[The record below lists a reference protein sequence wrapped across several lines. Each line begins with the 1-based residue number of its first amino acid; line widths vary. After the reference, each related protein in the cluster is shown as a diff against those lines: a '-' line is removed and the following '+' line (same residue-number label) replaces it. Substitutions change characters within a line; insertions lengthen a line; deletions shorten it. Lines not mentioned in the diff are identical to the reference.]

1 MCIVMHTFILG
12 QYAKVGLVAKYN
24 ITSVVEKV
32 QKLYNKDDKSKAMIT
47 TGDAIKQ
54 EYTINDGVPVPHG
67 NPLRELVSLP
77 CIPYNKIIQISG
89 PPDSGKS
96 TSSGQLM
103 ASAQKTDHIVILWD
117 SEQKFDA
124 KRYDTKFGGDSSN
137 VLLVKTNEI
146 LQGGEKVRK
155 LAIECKEQFPDA
167 KLFIVWDSVGG
178 SQARGA
184 AEREMDSEKHAQP
197 GQDAKENGAVMKM
210 MVGLIN
216 KFPDSVSICMI
227 NQVYAKIGFMQQGD
241 AESGG
246 KKIEYHS
253 SLIIR
258 LKRIKTLTKV
268 VKGVEVKRGIL
279 TRATVAK
286 NHLSQS
292 DTSVHK
298 LDFEITADGASISIK
313 QDKEYAD

>member
-1 MCIVMHTFILG
+1 MSKFNIASIV
-12 QYAKVGLVAKYN
+12 
-24 ITSVVEKV
+24 SDV
-32 QKLYNKDDKSKAMIT
+32 QKLYNKDEKSKAMIT
-47 TGDAIKQ
+47 TGNSIRQA
-54 EYTINDGVPVPHG
+54 YTSKDGVPVPEGH
-67 NPLRELVSLP
+67 PLRELVSLP
-77 CIPYNKIIQISG
+77 CVPYNKIVQISG

-103 ASAQKTDHIVILWD
+103 ASAQQSNHLVILWD

-124 KRYDTKFGGDSSN
+124 NRFDTQFGGTSAD
-137 VLLVKTNEI
+137 LLIVKTNEI

-155 LAIECKEQFPDA
+155 LVVAAKDRYPDA
-167 KLFIVWDSVGG
+167 KIFIVWDSVGG

-184 AEREMDSEKHAQP
+184 AERELDNEKHGQP

-210 MVGLIN
+210 IVGLIN
-216 KFPDSVSICMI
+216 KYPDTISMLLI
-227 NQVYAKIGFMQQGD
+227 NQVYAKIGFMQQGN

-246 KKIEYHS
+246 KKIEFHS

-258 LKRIKTLTKV
+258 LKQIRPLKNT
-268 VKGVEVKRGIL
+268 VKGRVMKRGIL

-292 DTSVHK
+292 ETSLHQ
-298 LDFEITADGASISIK
+298 LDFEITASGAKVSGE
-313 QDKEYAD
+313 QGDDDNA